1 MTDLLTRFLLVGLG
15 VAMIVISVVWFMAR
29 AVARWFAPQVVVVE
43 SSSEARPFPMT
54 RALLLIVAAMLLLAL
69 FGHPA
74 SR

>member
-15 VAMIVISVVWFMAR
+15 MAMIAIGLLWFMAR
-29 AVARWFAPQVVVVE
+29 SVARWFAPRIIVVE
-43 SSSEARPFPMT
+43 SSSEPRPFPMT
-54 RALLLIVAAMLLLAL
+54 RALLLVAAMLLLAL